1 MFAHLS
7 GHIMAFLIGHPLDNI
22 STHLLGHLDAG
33 GVRGHHLHLVA
44 GGLAQRPCTLEHAV
58 RLDAALANLKI
69 TIISDFL

>member
-1 MFAHLS
+1 
-7 GHIMAFLIGHPLDNI
+7 MAFLIGHPLDNI

-44 GGLAQRPCTLEHAV
+44 GGLAQRPCTLGHAV

-69 TIISDFL
+69 AIISYFL